1 MAVLNAG
8 GGNAII
14 DRNNPNINELADY
27 NYGVR
32 LKSGDNTTLKYMLS
46 EGDLEEINLEGKV
59 SEAVLMH
66 DNMEAYRT
74 SARLDA
80 KNSVAYF
87 HIDKALRPDPTPY
100 VVEIVVT
107 DPTKEVGEADH
118 TRIFPS
124 GKGVTLEIVPSSAS
138 ATEYVIENAGEE
150 RLRTIV
156 LGALDNVA
164 EFKEATE
171 IAKSL
176 TASENERQEAER
188 IRLQAERDRVASEE
202 ARKLAEQSRTTAEE
216 QRATAEDQRQMNESE
231 RQNNYTALDRQAKST
246 IESLDAAAAN
256 AGLYT
261 AGEGIVIDPDGRI
274 NADIDLSILD
284 SKIDEPTSD
293 GTSGQFLMTD
303 GRGKRTWETVET
315 TNTTYTAGQNVKISP
330 DNVISATDTDTTYG
344 AGENINID
352 ETNRI
357 SAIDTKYDDS
367 EIRRLIDN
375 KQPIGNYATT
385 IQLSEKAD
393 RNHTHDEYAV
403 KADVDSAI
411 LGHRTR
417 IDEVEGAIRELN
429 VKINSL
435 ELGPKVEVVSDL
447 PDRPDPN
454 TFYVVK

>member
-80 KNSVAYF
+80 KNNVAYF

-124 GKGVTLEIVPSSAS
+124 GKGVTLEIVHSSAS

-261 AGEGIVIDPDGRI
+261 AGEGIAIDPDGRI

-330 DNVISATDTDTTYG
+330 DNVISA
-344 AGENINID
+344 
-352 ETNRI
+352 
-357 SAIDTKYDDS
+357 IDTKYDDS
-367 EIRRLIDN
+367 EIRRLIDS

-403 KADVDSAI
+403 KANVDSAI

-447 PDRPDPN
+447 PHSPDPN